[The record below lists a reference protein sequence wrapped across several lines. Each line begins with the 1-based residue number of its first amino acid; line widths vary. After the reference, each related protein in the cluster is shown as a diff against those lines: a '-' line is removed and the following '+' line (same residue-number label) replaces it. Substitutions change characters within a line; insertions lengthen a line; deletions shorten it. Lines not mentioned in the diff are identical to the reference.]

1 MDDSIVTQ
9 SGDERQLGPYRIE
22 GTLGAGGMGTVYRAT
37 DTRLGRPVALKVSTA
52 RYSERFQREA
62 KAISALNHPHICTL
76 YDIGPNYLVMELI
89 EGSTLSDEMKDGPL
103 ASETVARYGAQIASA
118 LVEAHAK
125 GVAHR
130 DLKPGNIMITRHGV
144 KVLDFGLAKMAAEP
158 GLTMTN
164 VIMGTPAYMAPEQAA
179 GGDAHAP
186 ADLFSLGLVLYE
198 MLSGR
203 RPFPGASLGS
213 MLISGSNAIIEP
225 PCRAGTKYASR
236 WNKLILH
243 LLEKDPAR
251 RPQSAA
257 AVHQELLELGRV
269 KRRWPIA
276 LAVSA
281 GMLGVAVAALWFFD
295 LAGTSPQR
303 WPEVSSVTMIS
314 TNPGNELTPSVSADG
329 MFVAFSWSGPQKEGH
344 QDIYIARLD
353 GQAEPMQLTH
363 HSSDTNDVFP
373 AWSPV
378 ERKVAFVRRQG
389 ATSGK
394 IIVIPVDGGPER
406 EIREIHSAGRL
417 AWTPDGKQIA
427 FASAS
432 LESGRSTLF
441 LIRLEDGKVRR
452 LIVPPDGTIGDA
464 SPAFS
469 PDGTSLAFVRWSSP
483 STSSLL
489 VQKLGAD
496 FEPSGDPATVPLTGL
511 RVDNPAWADNRR
523 LLFIEGQ
530 RIQEWESGAAVQQ
543 IYLSSAQLQGLA
555 IARHDASG
563 TPRLVTAQNNVPGTR
578 IWTIPLRAAGEMDR
592 SPALLSR
599 FGSDT
604 NNPDYSKDG
613 KHVVFIRRQG
623 DITELWTADADGT
636 NSRQLTKMKQVAVPR
651 WSPDNRHVAFYVR
664 GTDQPQIYVVDTQ
677 DSAEPRQV
685 THENPGCILP
695 TWSLDGKFLYC
706 SRRIEGR
713 ELVLFRVPAY
723 GDAQIEMEKLFVG
736 KVATETPDG
745 RILYIKDFRSGLFAR
760 SRAGDV
766 ANNPEEQL
774 VNDIEGPIAYFVPVA
789 DGVYYT
795 GQNPPQVYVAL
806 RYLNFAR
813 KTTVDVAS
821 RSVTGP
827 VNSLTTSPDGKSL
840 VYTQNPKGETDLT
853 LIEFGNHPSR

>member
-1 MDDSIVTQ
+1 
-9 SGDERQLGPYRIE
+9 
-22 GTLGAGGMGTVYRAT
+22 
-37 DTRLGRPVALKVSTA
+37 LKVSTA

-62 KAISALNHPHICTL
+62 KAISALNHPNICTL
-76 YDIGPNYLVMELI
+76 HDVGPDYLVMELL
-89 EGSTLSDEMKDGPL
+89 EGSTLSDKVKDGPL
-103 ASETVARYGAQIASA
+103 DSEMVARFGAQIASA

-130 DLKPGNIMITRHGV
+130 DLKPKNIMITRHGV
-144 KVLDFGLAKMAAEP
+144 KLLDFGLARMAAEP

-164 VIMGTPAYMAPEQAA
+164 AIMGTPAYMAPEQAE
-179 GGDAHAP
+179 GRDADAP

-198 MLSGR
+198 MVSGR
-203 RPFPGASLGS
+203 LPFPGASLGR
-213 MLISGSNAIIEP
+213 MLVSGSSVTIEP
-225 PCRAGTKYASR
+225 PCRAGVTYASR
-236 WNKLILH
+236 WNKLILQ
-243 LLEKDPAR
+243 LLEKDPAH

-257 AVHQELLELGRV
+257 AVHQELLELGRG
-269 KRRWPIA
+269 KRRWSAA

-281 GMLGVAVAALWFFD
+281 GTLGIAVAALWFFHP
-295 LAGTSPQR
+295 AGTSPQR
-303 WPEVSSVTMIS
+303 WPEVSRVTMIS

-344 QDIYIARLD
+344 QDIYMARLD

-363 HSSDTNDVFP
+363 HVSDTDDVFP

-378 ERKVAFVRRQG
+378 ERKIAFVRRQG

-394 IIVIPVDGGPER
+394 IIVIPVDSGPER
-406 EIREIHSAGRL
+406 EIPEIHSVARL

-441 LIRLEDGKVRR
+441 LIRLEDGRVRR

-483 STSSLL
+483 SNSSLL

-511 RVDNPAWADNRR
+511 RVDTPAWADNRR

-530 RIQEWESGAAVQQ
+530 RIQEWESGAAAQQ

-555 IARHDASG
+555 IAGHDASG
-563 TPRLVTAQNNVPGTR
+563 TPRLVTAQNNLPDPR
-578 IWTIPLRAAGEMDR
+578 IWMVPLRSAGEMGR
-592 SPALLSR
+592 PPVVLSR
-599 FGSDT
+599 FGSDS
-604 NNPDYSKDG
+604 NNPDFSKDG
-613 KHVVFIRRQG
+613 KHVAFIRRRG
-623 DITELWTADADGT
+623 DIAELWMADADGR
-636 NSRQLTKMKQVAVPR
+636 NAKPLTKMNVKQLAVPR
-651 WSPDNRHVAFYVR
+651 WSPDNRHIAFFAKV
-664 GTDQPQIYVVDTQ
+664 TDQNQIYVVDTQ
-677 DSAEPRQV
+677 DSSAPRQV

-695 TWSLDGKFLYC
+695 TWSLDGKYLYC
-706 SRRIEGR
+706 SRRIGGP

-723 GDAQIEMEKLFVG
+723 GDAQIEMEKLFDG
-736 KVATETPDG
+736 KVAIETPDG
-745 RILYIKDFRSGLFAR
+745 RLLYIKDVRSGLFAR
-760 SRAGDV
+760 SRTGDV

-774 VNDIEGPIAYFVPVA
+774 VNDIKGPIAYFVPVA

-795 GQNPPQVYVAL
+795 GKNLFDNYVAL
-806 RYLNFAR
+806 RYFNYAR
-813 KTTVDVAS
+813 KTTVDVAPK
-821 RSVTGP
+821 SVTGP
-827 VNSLTTSPDGKSL
+827 VNSLTISPDGNNL
-840 VYTQNPKGETDLT
+840 VYTQNPKSETDLT
-853 LIEFGNHPSR
+853 FIEFGSHLSR